1 MLAVEAAAGRATERS
16 PSMLTRVRFAL
27 GVVFLLA
34 LVVVFVVQ
42 PEFWPR
48 NWLWADVEP
57 ILDADGEVIAPAQPG
72 PTICDQFPEFCRPVQ
87 GIFEDGGGGGGE
99 ILLLRNPLVTK
110 FFPADF
116 HPTADSQTGEFRR
129 YGVLLTRGDAT
140 VAGVV
145 MAVVAK
151 VNPSDPKIVHLAVF
165 GEIPVPTNNFFAGKA
180 EAVLAVSDLDPSGN
194 GNGSLAFV
202 VSGSSDNFPLG
213 RITVV
218 RNAWGAEQEVALIPG
233 LTGPVSVGIDDEA
246 GEVIVV
252 EQTEDGE
259 GNQECDVG
267 ESPVRFFSLADASS
281 TSPYGEVRRLCI
293 DGVGDSADIEVDA
306 DNRLA
311 FIARSFSE
319 GGVCVIDLSNPSED
333 CELAAAL
340 NLYSAGASAPAPGL
354 DLDLD
359 AGIGYLAAPQL
370 DGVKRF
376 SLATGSEITPAIS
389 ADVYYP
395 VQSSVP
401 TGLKEVSVSNFPNGQ
416 NNVRRGIVISR
427 SDPTNYP
434 NRADQVT
441 RINLVTGNTNRLDT
455 DKQTTTMA
463 FVRQRST
470 DQSNQE
476 FFLRVKVKSSDQSVA
491 MKLKKYDYGTV
502 P

>member
-1 MLAVEAAAGRATERS
+1 
-16 PSMLTRVRFAL
+16 MLTRVRFAL

-180 EAVLAVSDLDPSGN
+180 EAVLAVSDVDPSGN
-194 GNGSLAFV
+194 GSLTYV
-202 VSGSSDNFPLG
+202 VSGSSPPFPQG
-213 RITVV
+213 RIVV
-218 RNAWGAEQEVALIPG
+218 LRNAWDQPDVAVIPG
-233 LTGPVSVGIDDEA
+233 LTAPVSVAIDDHA

-252 EQTEDGE
+252 EETEDGE
-259 GNQECDVG
+259 GELECAVG
-267 ESPVRFFSLADASS
+267 ESPVRFFSLAGASS
-281 TSPYGEVRRLCI
+281 DPPYGEVRRLCI
-293 DGVGDSADIEVDA
+293 DGVGDSADIEVDRA
-306 DNRLA
+306 GGRNYA
-311 FIARSFSE
+311 WIARAFSE
-319 GGVCVIDLSNPSED
+319 GKISRIDLNNFAED
-333 CELAAAL
+333 VFDVYLP
-340 NLYSAGASAPAPGL
+340 GGDDPAPGL
-354 DLDLD
+354 DLDLG
-359 AGIGYLAAPQL
+359 AGKGYLAAPEL
-370 DGVKRF
+370 GGVLGF
-376 SLATGSEITPAIS
+376 NLSAPLPPDSVIS
-389 ADVYYP
+389 ADVYYYDAGP
-395 VQSSVP
+395 FD
-401 TGLKEVSVSNFPNGQ
+401 TGLQELSVSNFPNGQ

-427 SDPTNYP
+427 SDPLGFP

-441 RINLVTGNTNRLDT
+441 RINLITGNTNRLDT
-455 DKQTTTMA
+455 DKQTTAIA

-470 DQSNQE
+470 DQANQE
-476 FFLRVKVKSSDQSVA
+476 FFLRVKVKSADNSVA

>member
-1 MLAVEAAAGRATERS
+1 MFPRL
-16 PSMLTRVRFAL
+16 RFAL
-27 GVVFLLA
+27 ALVFLLA
-34 LVVVFVVQ
+34 LAVVFVVQ

-48 NWLWADVEP
+48 NWLWADTEP
-57 ILDADGEVIAPAQPG
+57 ILDGDGEVLGFWQG
-72 PTICDQFPEFCRPVQ
+72 PTLCDQFPEFCTPI
-87 GIFEDGGGGGGE
+87 GGFFDGGGGGE
-99 ILLLRNPLVTK
+99 ETAVYLRNPLVTK

-116 HPTADSQTGEFRR
+116 HPNADSATGSMRR
-129 YGVLLTRGDAT
+129 YGVVLTRGDST
-140 VAGVV
+140 YSGIVAGVI
-145 MAVVAK
+145 AK
-151 VNPSDPKIVHLAVF
+151 VDPSDPKIVRIGML
-165 GEIPVPTNNFFAGKA
+165 GEMQVPTNNFFAGKA

-233 LTGPVSVGIDDEA
+233 LTGPVSVAIDDDA

-259 GNQECDVG
+259 GNQECAVG
-267 ESPVRFFSLADASS
+267 QSPLRFFSLANASS

-293 DGVGDSADIEVDA
+293 DGVGDSADIEVDR
-306 DNRLA
+306 DPLGIRIPRA
-311 FIARSFSE
+311 FIARSFTE
-319 GGVCVIDLSNPSED
+319 GQVSVI
-333 CELAAAL
+333 
-340 NLYSAGASAPAPGL
+340 NLTDFSDDVVDIYSAAGNYPAPGL
-354 DLDLD
+354 DLDLG

-376 SLATGSEITPAIS
+376 SLATGIEITPAIS

-401 TGLKEVSVSNFPNGQ
+401 TGLQEVSVSNFPNGQ

-441 RINLVTGNTNRLDT
+441 RINLVTRNTNRLDT
-455 DKQTTTMA
+455 DKQTTTIA

-491 MKLKKYDYGTV
+491 MKLKKYDSGTV